1 MAQRTRGVAS
11 KRTPGHAP
19 RAGAGGPGSRRR
31 RRTRFDAPPPR
42 PFALSGWA
50 LLPLRAFLGFTFCF
64 AGLQKLANPN
74 FFDANSPSSIQAQLI
89 AATRISP
96 LHLLLGHLL
105 RFAVPI
111 GVVIALAELAVG
123 LGALL
128 GLWTRVAAAGGI
140 VLSLTLFLTVSFH
153 SSPYYTGA
161 DIVFLFAWIPLLLAG
176 AGGVLSLDAVI
187 AARVAAE
194 NSSGPPVLV
203 PIRFELVQQVCGNYE
218 ADTCTARGGQPCDV
232 RRCPFLVDERGS
244 VVERGPDAVDR
255 RTLVLGGTA
264 VAASA
269 VMGAVAAGTAAGIG
283 RAVGGAPSP
292 GGGGTSALSP
302 TGPSAG
308 AGTTTTSAPAG
319 ATTTTAPAA
328 ATTTTAPA
336 AAGTRIGLAS
346 QVPVGGAATF
356 TDPAT
361 GDPGLVLQLAK
372 DQFVAYDAVCPHA
385 GCTVG
390 YSAGAKLIVCPCHG
404 SEFDPTTGAVVNP
417 PAQRGLTP
425 IHVAVAA
432 DGSLLA
438 DG

>member
-1 MAQRTRGVAS
+1 MAQRTRPVAS
-11 KRTPGHAP
+11 SRAPGQAQTV
-19 RAGAGGPGSRRR
+19 GAGRPGARRR
-31 RRTRFDAPPPR
+31 RRTRFDAPPPL

-74 FFDANSPSSIQAQLI
+74 FFNANSPSSIQAQLI
-89 AATRISP
+89 ASIRISP
-96 LHLLLGHLL
+96 VHLLLGHLL

-111 GVVIALAELAVG
+111 GILIALAELAVG
-123 LGALL
+123 LGTLL
-128 GLWTRVAAAGGI
+128 GLWTRVAAAGG
-140 VLSLTLFLTVSFH
+140 VFLSLTLFLTVSFH

-176 AGGVLSLDAVI
+176 SGGVLSLDGVI

-194 NSSGPPVLV
+194 NKSGPPTVV
-203 PIRFELVQQVCGNYE
+203 PIRFELVQQVCGNYD
-218 ADTCTARGGQPCDV
+218 ADTCAARGGQPCDV
-232 RRCPFLVDERGS
+232 RRCPFLVDDRGS
-244 VVERGPDAVDR
+244 LVERGPDAVDR

-269 VMGAVAAGTAAGIG
+269 VIGAVAAGAAAGLG
-283 RAVGGAPSP
+283 RAIGGAPSP
-292 GGGGTSALSP
+292 GDGHTSALSP
-302 TGPSAG
+302 SKASPGAG
-308 AGTTTTSAPAG
+308 ASATTTSTSAAPG
-319 ATTTTAPAA
+319 ATTTSTSSPAA
-328 ATTTTAPA
+328 
-336 AAGTRIGLAS
+336 GQVIGLAS

-372 DQFVAYDAVCPHA
+372 DQFVAYDAICPHA

-390 YSAGAKLIVCPCHG
+390 YSPGAKLIVCPCHG
-404 SEFDPTTGAVVNP
+404 SEFDPTTGAVVSP
-417 PAQRGLTP
+417 PAPRGLTP
-425 IHVAVAA
+425 IHIAVNA
-432 DGSLLA
+432 DGALLA

>member
-1 MAQRTRGVAS
+1 MAQRTRPIAS
-11 KRTPGHAP
+11 NRNPGRAP
-19 RAGAGGPGSRRR
+19 TAGAGRPGSRRR
-31 RRTRFDAPPPR
+31 RRTRFDAPPPHAL
-42 PFALSGWA
+42 ALSGWA

-74 FFDANSPSSIQAQLI
+74 FFNANSPSSIQAQLI
-89 AATRISP
+89 ASIRISP
-96 LHLLLGHLL
+96 VHMLLGHLL

-111 GVVIALAELAVG
+111 GIVIALAELAVG
-123 LGALL
+123 LGTLL
-128 GLWTRVAAAGGI
+128 GLWTRLAAAGG
-140 VLSLTLFLTVSFH
+140 VFLSFTLFLTVSFH

-161 DIVFLFAWIPLLLAG
+161 DIVFLFAWIPLLLSG
-176 AGGVLSLDAVI
+176 SGGVLSLDGLI

-194 NSSGPPVLV
+194 NKSGPPTIV
-203 PIRFELVQQVCGNYE
+203 PIRFDLVQQICGQFE
-218 ADTCTARGGQPCDV
+218 DDTCLAQRGRPCDV
-232 RRCPFLVDERGS
+232 HRCPFLVDERGS
-244 VVERGPDAVDR
+244 VVQRGPDAVDR

-269 VMGAVAAGTAAGIG
+269 VIGAVAAGAAAGLG

-292 GGGGTSALSP
+292 GGAGTTALSP
-302 TGPSAG
+302 TVQSGG
-308 AGTTTTSAPAG
+308 AGTTSTTAAVG
-319 ATTTTAPAA
+319 ATTTTTGAPT
-328 ATTTTAPA
+328 ATGKP
-336 AAGTRIGLAS
+336 IGLAS

-372 DQFVAYDAVCPHA
+372 DQFVAYDAICPHA

-390 YSAGAKLIVCPCHG
+390 YAPGAKLIVCPCHG
-404 SEFDPTTGAVVNP
+404 SEFDPATGAVISP
-417 PAQRGLTP
+417 PAPRGLTP
-425 IHVAVAA
+425 IHVAVSA

>member
-1 MAQRTRGVAS
+1 MAQRTRPVAS
-11 KRTPGHAP
+11 TRTRGPAQKP
-19 RAGAGGPGSRRR
+19 RAGAPAARRR
-31 RRTRFDAPPPR
+31 QRTRFDAPPPHW
-42 PFALSGWA
+42 FTLSGWA

-74 FFDANSPSSIQAQLI
+74 FFNANSPSSIQAQLI
-89 AATRISP
+89 ASIRISP
-96 LHLLLGHLL
+96 VHLLLGHLL

-111 GVVIALAELAVG
+111 GIVIALAELAVG

-161 DIVFLFAWIPLLLAG
+161 DIVFVFAWIPLLLG
-176 AGGVLSLDAVI
+176 GSGGVLSLDGAI
-187 AARVAAE
+187 TAKVAAE
-194 NSSGPPVLV
+194 HKRGPQTMV

-218 ADTCTARGGQPCDV
+218 ADACAAQNGQPCDV

-244 VVERGPDAVDR
+244 IVQRGPDAVDR

-269 VMGAVAAGTAAGIG
+269 VIGAVAAGAAAGLG

-292 GGGGTSALSP
+292 GGGTSALSP
-302 TGPSAG
+302 TGPAGG
-308 AGTTTTSAPAG
+308 AGTTS
-319 ATTTTAPAA
+319 TTTPAA
-328 ATTTTAPA
+328 AGTTIAPA
-336 AAGTRIGLAS
+336 AAGKRIGLAS

-361 GDPGLVLQLAK
+361 GNPGLVLQLAK
-372 DQFVAYDAVCPHA
+372 DRFVAYDAICPHA

-390 YSAGAKLIVCPCHG
+390 YAPGAKLIVCPCHG
-404 SEFDPTTGAVVNP
+404 SEFDPTTGAVVSP
-417 PAQRGLTP
+417 PASSGLTP
-425 IHVAVAA
+425 IHVALDAN
-432 DGSLLA
+432 GSLLA